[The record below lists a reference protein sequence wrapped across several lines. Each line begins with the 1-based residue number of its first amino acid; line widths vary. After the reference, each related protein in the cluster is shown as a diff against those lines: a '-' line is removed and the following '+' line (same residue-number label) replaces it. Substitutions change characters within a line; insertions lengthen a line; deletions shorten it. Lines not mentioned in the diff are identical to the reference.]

1 MTEPTGFL
9 CVLEPKTASLA
20 PTSQPEAGSK
30 ERVKEDGHLFPRTSA
45 HQLNLD
51 VYSTVERTGTV
62 GISLVQSLAYT
73 QGQVRPKIKYKD
85 SPLPPTAKKL
95 LFWGY
100 LSK

>member
-1 MTEPTGFL
+1 M
-9 CVLEPKTASLA
+9 
-20 PTSQPEAGSK
+20 SK